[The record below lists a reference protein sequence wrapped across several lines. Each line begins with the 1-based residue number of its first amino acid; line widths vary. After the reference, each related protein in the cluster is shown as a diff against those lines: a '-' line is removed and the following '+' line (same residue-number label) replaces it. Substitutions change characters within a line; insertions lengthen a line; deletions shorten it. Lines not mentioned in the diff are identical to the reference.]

1 MSRELDEALV
11 EKIKKME
18 VRIARLEDMVKDI
31 YIISN
36 VLSNSSI
43 YKFRMGI

>member
-18 VRIARLEDMVKDI
+18 VRIARLEDMVKVI
-31 YIISN
+31 YIM
-36 VLSNSSI
+36 
-43 YKFRMGI
+43 YKEIIDCIEK